1 MHAAPTGP
9 DEDACDPAERIARQ
23 AYALQD
29 LAEAGLQLTRALVD
43 EVVAGR
49 DGPFRGVDP
58 ALAYSRLARA
68 IRLTI
73 ALEARLGEDGAS
85 GVAAARG
92 AAAESGAEAA
102 GLEAEADA
110 EAEPVIETEAAERG
124 ERPERERFDEQL
136 SDAALLARP
145 NGEVY
150 ARICRDL
157 GTTPEPGLFPDLACN
172 DDDAEAACDA
182 AAPAAAAPVRNR
194 SAAGR
199 ASLLRSAAAAPFAG
213 PRVADALFPRPPP

>member
-9 DEDACDPAERIARQ
+9 DDDACDRAKRIARQ
-23 AYALQD
+23 SSALQH

-43 EVVAGR
+43 EVAAGR
-49 DGPFRGVDP
+49 EGRFRGVDP

-73 ALEARLGEDGAS
+73 ALEARLGEDGA
-85 GVAAARG
+85 GR

-102 GLEAEADA
+102 ELEAEA

-124 ERPERERFDEQL
+124 ERPERERFDEQH
-136 SDAALLARP
+136 SDAALLSRP

-157 GTTPEPGLFPDLACN
+157 GTRPEPGLFPDLACN
-172 DDDAEAACDA
+172 DDEAEDACDTAATAA
-182 AAPAAAAPVRNR
+182 AAPAGNR
-194 SAAGR
+194 SAGAR
-199 ASLLRSAAAAPFAG
+199 ASLLRSAAAAPLAG
-213 PRVADALFPRPPP
+213 LRVADAPYPRPPP